1 MLPSKRPSWN
11 KRFIE
16 IEKQRIVE
24 WDERVRDTD
33 REPKLVPDV
42 KCCPVCKRSI
52 EEHTKEQLAKCLAQE
67 NSDLGFW

>member
-1 MLPSKRPSWN
+1 MSLKRPPWN
-11 KRFIE
+11 ERFIE

-24 WDERVRDTD
+24 GGERVRDMD
-33 REPKLVPDV
+33 QEPKRVLDV

-52 EEHTKEQLAKCLAQE
+52 EEHTKEQLVKCLAQE